1 MSDPSLALQSAI
13 VAALKDSNELT
24 GLVGERV
31 YDRVPEAA
39 RFPYIN
45 YGEDQV
51 IEADADGGDCLMPG
65 FEVFITIHVWSRAVG
80 RAEAKRIG
88 GAARTALHGAALSVS
103 GFALHECEL
112 RSTTYFT
119 DPDGL
124 TTHGVCQ
131 FRVLIDPA

>member
-1 MSDPSLALQSAI
+1 MSDPSLALQAAI
-13 VAALKDSNELT
+13 VAALKGSADLT
-24 GLVGERV
+24 ALLAERI

-39 RFPYIN
+39 RFPYMS

-51 IEADADGGDCLMPG
+51 AEADADGGTCLIEG
-65 FEVFITIHVWSRAVG
+65 FEVFVTLHVWSRAVG

-88 GAARTALHGAALSVS
+88 GAVRATLHNRALPVS
-103 GFALHECEL
+103 GFALHEFEHI
-112 RSTTYFT
+112 STDYFT

-131 FRVLIDPA
+131 FRALIDPA